1 MYYVRHSDIHVMI
14 KLLESEVKSEKPW
27 FEVQS
32 APLQGVGWG
41 KVVGGGGVCSVEHCR
56 VKLS

>member
-1 MYYVRHSDIHVMI
+1 MI
-14 KLLESEVKSEKPW
+14 KLLESEVKSEKPC

-32 APLQGVGWG
+32 ASLQGVGWG
-41 KVVGGGGVCSVEHCR
+41 KVVGGGGGVVCVLCSVEHCR